1 MRGRPSRE
9 QHQAEINDSVNVALE
24 SAEYDVMKILNGER
38 LSDDVSGYVNA
49 ASVLLQKAILAR
61 REEVREELAADAIAE
76 RAARGDD

>member
-9 QHQAEINDSVNVALE
+9 QHQAEINDDVNVALE
-24 SAEYDVMKILNGER
+24 SAEYDVVKILNDER
-38 LSDDVSGYVNA
+38 LSDEVSGYVNA

-61 REEVREELAADAIAE
+61 REEVREELATDAIAE